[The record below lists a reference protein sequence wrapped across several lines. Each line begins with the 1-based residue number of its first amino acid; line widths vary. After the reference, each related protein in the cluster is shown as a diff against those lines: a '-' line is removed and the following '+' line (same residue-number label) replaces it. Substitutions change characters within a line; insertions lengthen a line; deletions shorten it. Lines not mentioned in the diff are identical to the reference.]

1 MKPAPWRRGVYD
13 QVDYVVVKKDGARDD
28 ENSGSEEPT
37 ATINR
42 MLRRS
47 HARRQYPSPTDV
59 YYGSDDD
66 EDDDIPSQTTI
77 NTMIPTIAIPSGPP
91 AVRRTYQLADID

>member
-1 MKPAPWRRGVYD
+1 MMPAPWRRGAYD
-13 QVDYVVVKKDGARDD
+13 QVNYVVVERDGARDD
-28 ENSGSEEPT
+28 GKSGSEEPT

-59 YYGSDDD
+59 DYKSDDE

-77 NTMIPTIAIPSGPP
+77 STMIPTIAIPSGPP
-91 AVRRTYQLADID
+91 AVRRAYQLADID